1 MLPRYRYTI
10 QFIFQEWQR
19 VWKSLSNYMI
29 KTHWNVLTM
38 GRLWLLLSALSLKM
52 YRMHCYGDDFS
63 FNMKRRDNF
72 PFHLVFFSLSPSF
85 ALSFTKLMIMQVMTA
100 SNVIRLMSHRI
111 ECLIVTWTFDIQNDY
126 PLTTMCSLWNA
137 YKIFKLMCY
146 LSFQAV
152 DCDLTATIVKDW
164 VAQRNLHN
172 KLYELLL
179 KCAHF
184 YVNVS
189 RMWFFCVWL
198 I

>member
-1 MLPRYRYTI
+1 MTTSMEKFVKLYDKNALKRSNNGEIVIAIKCVVTENVSNALLWRWLFIRYETSR
-10 QFIFQEWQR
+10 QFPI
-19 VWKSLSNYMI
+19 LSRI
-29 KTHWNVLTM
+29 
-38 GRLWLLLSALSLKM
+38 
-52 YRMHCYGDDFS
+52 
-63 FNMKRRDNF
+63 
-72 PFHLVFFSLSPSF
+72 FFSLSLSLSF

-189 RMWFFCVWL
+189 RMRFFCVWL

>member
-1 MLPRYRYTI
+1 MRCH
-10 QFIFQEWQR
+10 
-19 VWKSLSNYMI
+19 WKCIECIAMAMTFHSI
-29 KTHWNVLTM
+29 WNVETISHFISYF
-38 GRLWLLLSALSLKM
+38 LL
-52 YRMHCYGDDFS
+52 
-63 FNMKRRDNF
+63 
-72 PFHLVFFSLSPSF
+72 SLSPSF

-184 YVNVS
+184 YLNVS
-189 RMWFFCVWL
+189 RMRFFCVWL